1 MDFKLKALTALLFIA
16 PMSSPI
22 SAWATGIPVFCYNC
36 QEASHNAAHSIM
48 DAIRAQTEALLNAQD
63 YVMRN
68 NQTIEM
74 VAEQQR
80 QRTQNE
86 RDMNVG
92 LGAKPRPACGQSAAA
107 AIRGA
112 ANAAAVKTRSILGQ
126 ASNSYNM
133 RSKGLAPGESR
144 KEYSIQQVIEKMDEP
159 TFDAGK
165 IIMEREPLD
174 PTDTKAFQEHIQNAL
189 MITNPFPA
197 ELPSQEEVE
206 RIKKSGSQG
215 EREALAQALAMSKR
229 QQVAQYVVIKDIEAN
244 TKRIDP
250 NGLKYMLEDIMP
262 FLSDEEK
269 AKLNGKISSNQLN
282 ELLATYRVRSPLWVK
297 NLTTSASA
305 LGVQKELALQ
315 GAEILNQLY
324 MLNTNII
331 ELSKINSMSEARGAS
346 QGGMVTR

>member
-1 MDFKLKALTALLFIA
+1 
-16 PMSSPI
+16 
-22 SAWATGIPVFCYNC
+22 
-36 QEASHNAAHSIM
+36 
-48 DAIRAQTEALLNAQD
+48 
-63 YVMRN
+63 
-68 NQTIEM
+68 
-74 VAEQQR
+74 
-80 QRTQNE
+80 
-86 RDMNVG
+86 
-92 LGAKPRPACGQSAAA
+92 
-107 AIRGA
+107 
-112 ANAAAVKTRSILGQ
+112 
-126 ASNSYNM
+126 
-133 RSKGLAPGESR
+133 
-144 KEYSIQQVIEKMDEP
+144 
-159 TFDAGK
+159 
-165 IIMEREPLD
+165 
-174 PTDTKAFQEHIQNAL
+174 
-189 MITNPFPA
+189 
-197 ELPSQEEVE
+197 
-206 RIKKSGSQG
+206 
-215 EREALAQALAMSKR
+215 MSKR